1 MPRRHPAHYLPTIP
15 GATMKKNRNIPWIV
29 VYLAPMTILFGVF
42 FVFPLL
48 FNAYTSLMRWTGGG
62 EMRWNKFAN
71 YVRLLGDD
79 TFLLSIRNN
88 LIWALSQGFIQIP
101 LSALVALIL
110 ARNPRGWK
118 TMRTIYF
125 LPNVISTVA
134 IARVWVALYNP
145 EYGPINAI
153 VKFFG
158 GTPKNW
164 LGDTSTALIAIIS
177 MTVIYIGYFMIII
190 LASIMNIP
198 KELYEA
204 AEIDGATKI
213 QQELKITIPMV
224 RGTLVTCVT
233 LAMAYGMRHFDITY
247 LMTGGGPAYATNT
260 IGIALYQKMDALRY
274 GDASAAGI
282 ILILL
287 GAVVISLIR
296 RAMGK
301 SDPMT
306 EAAQ

>member
-1 MPRRHPAHYLPTIP
+1 MTKKK
-15 GATMKKNRNIPWIV
+15 GANLPWII
-29 VYLAPMTILFGVF
+29 VYMLPLALFF
-42 FVFPLL
+42 FAFFIFPLA
-48 FNAYTSLMRWTGGG
+48 FNVYTSMMKWKGGG
-62 EMRWNKFAN
+62 EMTWNNFAN
-71 YVRLLGDD
+71 YGKLLHDD
-79 TFLLSIRNN
+79 TFLLSMKNN

-101 LSALVALIL
+101 LATIVALIL

-118 TMRTIYF
+118 LMRTIYF

-134 IARVWVALYNP
+134 IAKVWTALYNP
-145 EYGPINAI
+145 QFGVINGILNALGI
-153 VKFFG
+153 DAG
-158 GTPKNW
+158 RNW
-164 LGDTSTALIAIIS
+164 LGDMSTALPAIIL

-213 QQELKITIPMV
+213 QQEFRITIPMI
-224 RGTLVTCVT
+224 RGTLATAIT
-233 LAMAYGMRHFDITY
+233 LAMAYGMRHFETTY
-247 LMTGGGPAYATNT
+247 LMTGGGPAYSTST
-260 IGIALYQKMDALRY
+260 MGIALYLKMDALRY
-274 GDASAAGI
+274 GEASAAGI

-287 GAVVISLIR
+287 GTLVIVAIR
-296 RAMGK
+296 RALGK